1 MSKNNKTGQRT
12 RRQSKPTII
21 IVERHYEDNE
31 NNEKTETVWFHFSPD
46 GAAEKVFKG
55 IMDVFSRLNVK
66 LSMARI
72 T

>member
-31 NNEKTETVWFHFSPD
+31 NNEKTETVWFHFSLMVPPRRSLRASWMSSAD
-46 GAAEKVFKG
+46 
-55 IMDVFSRLNVK
+55 
-66 LSMARI
+66 
-72 T
+72 

>member
-1 MSKNNKTGQRT
+1 MV
-12 RRQSKPTII
+12 P
-21 IVERHYEDNE
+21 
-31 NNEKTETVWFHFSPD
+31 FFPD

>member
-31 NNEKTETVWFHFSPD
+31 NNEKTETVWFHFFPD
-46 GAAEKVFKG
+46 GVPPRRSLRASWMSSA
-55 IMDVFSRLNVK
+55 D
-66 LSMARI
+66 
-72 T
+72 

>member
-1 MSKNNKTGQRT
+1 MSKDNKTGQRT
-12 RRQSKPTII
+12 RRQSKHTKI
-21 IVERHYEDNE
+21 IVEKHYEDNE
-31 NNEKTETVWFHFSPD
+31 NTETVWFHFFPD

-66 LSMARI
+66 LSMTRI